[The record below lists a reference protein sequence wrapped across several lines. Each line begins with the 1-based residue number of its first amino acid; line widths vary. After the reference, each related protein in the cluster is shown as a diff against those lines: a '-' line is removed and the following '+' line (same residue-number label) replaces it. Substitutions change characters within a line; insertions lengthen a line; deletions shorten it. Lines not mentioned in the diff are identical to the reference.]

1 MDDRPWVAATAGK
14 PMATASA
21 MRSRVAAGSAPLLS
35 ATDPVRSERA
45 RRGCRRIDD
54 GGVHRTAEG
63 LGFRFS
69 TFDDVP
75 GGFILLNTEHR
86 PSNANRCP
94 GSHNIRVVPTDKRT
108 SG

>member
-1 MDDRPWVAATAGK
+1 VRDEVAA
-14 PMATASA
+14 
-21 MRSRVAAGSAPLLS
+21 
-35 ATDPVRSERA
+35 
-45 RRGCRRIDD
+45 RIDD

>member
-1 MDDRPWVAATAGK
+1 MTVEERELRWAEAVRAERSGKTVAYERMLKEVATALR
-14 PMATASA
+14 
-21 MRSRVAAGSAPLLS
+21 RSLAPRL
-35 ATDPVRSERA
+35 VRA
-45 RRGCRRIDD
+45 
-54 GGVHRTAEG
+54 G
-63 LGFRFS
+63 LGAHRFS

-75 GGFILLNTEHR
+75 GGFILRNTEHR